1 MSNKLNDR
9 RPVHINL
16 LKISLPISAIS
27 SITHRLS
34 GMYIFFL
41 TLPLSLFLLHY
52 STKSETN
59 FLLIQNLFQTSIIF
73 TTFVSFS
80 FLIFAYHVLTGVRHL
95 LMDIHI
101 VESLQASKI
110 SSILVFVLWS
120 ILVILVMGEIFL

>member
-1 MSNKLNDR
+1 MSNKLHDR

-27 SITHRLS
+27 SITHRFS

-41 TLPLSLFLLHY
+41 TLPLSLFLLHH
-52 STKSETN
+52 STKSEAN
-59 FLLIQNLFQTSIIF
+59 FLVIQNLFQTSIIF
-73 TTFVSFS
+73 TTFVAFS

-101 VESLQASKI
+101 GESLKASKV

-120 ILVILVMGEIFL
+120 ILVMLVMRAVVL

>member
-1 MSNKLNDR
+1 MSNKLHDR

-41 TLPLSLFLLHY
+41 TLPLGLFLLHY
-52 STKSETN
+52 STKSEAN
-59 FLLIQNLFQTSIIF
+59 FLVIQSLFQTSTIF
-73 TTFVSFS
+73 TTFVAFS

-101 VESLQASKI
+101 GESLKASKV
-110 SSILVFVLWS
+110 SSMLVFVLWS
-120 ILVILVMGEIFL
+120 ILVMLVMRAVVL